1 MGVPV
6 RHFTDFSP
14 TTRRNGAARAVWMVM
29 KGLVAALALMLC
41 VSVAHPA
48 AAASCAGTG
57 TGFVPIPDL
66 GTRTYEGAQGGLYP
80 DGTNQPSRDYAAAG
94 VRADAQI
101 TPRAP
106 DGRADPNGKV
116 VLLSIG
122 MSNTTQEFSTFVRL
136 AQTDAAR
143 AANVLV
149 VDGAQG
155 GRDAAAWTSAD
166 AQAWVVV
173 EDRLRAAGA
182 TAQQVQA
189 VWVKQALK
197 QAGGSFESHV
207 GQLERDL
214 GTIVENAAAR
224 YPNLRQVF
232 LSPRTYG
239 GYAATA
245 LNPEPYA
252 YQSGFAVKRVV
263 ESSVRTPDARPW
275 IGWGPYLWADGTTAN
290 ASGLSYSCADFVQDG
305 THPSGSGRMK
315 VATELQK
322 FFGGSTFTTWYR
334 GEHPSPPAS
343 VPRSVGATDETL
355 PFFEPLLATVDD
367 DALPVRAM
375 LAGLGVL
382 WLALATVLLIR
393 AARHARE

>member
-1 MGVPV
+1 MN
-6 RHFTDFSP
+6 R
-14 TTRRNGAARAVWMVM
+14 
-29 KGLVAALALMLC
+29 LVAALALMLS

-48 AAASCAGTG
+48 AAANCAGTG
-57 TGFVPIPDL
+57 TGLVPIPDL
-66 GTRTYEGAQGGLYP
+66 GTRTYEGARGGLYP
-80 DGTNQPSRDYAAAG
+80 DGTNQPPRDYAAAG
-94 VRADAQI
+94 VRAGAQI

-155 GRDAAAWTSAD
+155 GRDAAAWASAD
-166 AQAWVVV
+166 AQTWAVV

-197 QAGGSFESHV
+197 QASGSFESHV
-207 GQLERDL
+207 GLLERDL
-214 GTIVENAAAR
+214 GAIVENAAAR

-239 GYAATA
+239 GYAATT

-263 ESSVRTPDARPW
+263 ESSVRAPDARPW

-305 THPSGSGRMK
+305 THPSDSGRMK

-322 FFGGSTFTTWYR
+322 FFDGSTFTTWFR

-343 VPRSVGATDETL
+343 VPPFVAATDESL
-355 PFFEPLLATVDD
+355 PFFEALLATADN
-367 DALPVRAM
+367 DALPARAI
-375 LAGLGVL
+375 LAGLGLL

-393 AARHARE
+393 AARHARA